1 MGNWD
6 TSDFS
11 LLHAQMQQVI
21 AFISYVSGEPFDR
34 VSTSLRGKKSMGW
47 MGKNRDTVSEHHIMQ
62 LSTPWIVTSG
72 VCQPGHKNRLNL

>member
-47 MGKNRDTVSEHHIMQ
+47 MGKNRDSVRAPYNAAQYS
-62 LSTPWIVTSG
+62 LDSD
-72 VCQPGHKNRLNL
+72 